1 MKAFIRFSLLL
12 LLLSL
17 TFFGCNAPEESDS
30 ISESESTP
38 AVEAEPYDVDYTVES
53 FRDTVLQDGKA
64 SASVTLTHETVNAAV
79 MVVYGE
85 NGEILALACDEKTA
99 ESGTLFLEISIP
111 ESERGAYTGCR
122 IFPVTDEEL
131 IALKNNET
139 REHMLAEL
147 KNEIKDG
154 FTYDTVNGLR
164 ILIVSDE
171 HYAIDKTKRIGP
183 LTGDVY
189 QTAIVNSYQSQHNVY
204 GYGSEERLQLLI
216 DTIKEEHKK
225 GKVDAVMVLGDMTDM
240 DFWYKTISK
249 NPSAYLTDT
258 NHDGTVDI
266 DDIYKSGYDEMY
278 YVKTEYYDQL
288 QSFDSDGDGVVDS
301 SIPVFFTIGN
311 HDLYRHDW
319 FLEVFGHGAELDEE
333 ISVADNISV
342 YFVTETDYAVL
353 FKDKGEIKTA
363 FLMMNTFAS
372 YDEFLDSLS
381 TDAPHTS
388 LKGSQAFERTL
399 EISNDAMA
407 DLLDYVSDAEQVYI
421 GAHYATG
428 AKLWKEELA
437 DASNVKAIYVGD
449 SHAER
454 DASFQNI
461 PWYIDGVFYLTFGTH
476 YNFSFN
482 FVAEPWSYMM
492 LETAGD
498 VTNSFRVRPDVEYDM
513 KDRLCPYF
521 GQDRGKKA
529 TDTAFGTDGVYA
541 TMSNQE
547 YSNALFAY
555 TVEKMTEQNGFAP
568 GRFYIRDASGEET
581 EISMHLDPDTGVV
594 TAETL
599 DGTSV
604 DVMSAA
610 YRLLYRV
617 PYLRYRLKNSDVKN
631 GILPDTYMQY
641 LIGKEH
647 TVTK

>member
-1 MKAFIRFSLLL
+1 MRKARLLFLLL
-12 LLLSL
+12 FISAS
-17 TFFGCNAPEESDS
+17 FFGCVAPEESEGV
-30 ISESESTP
+30 SESESTP
-38 AVEAEPYDVDYTVES
+38 SVPEPVPYDVDYTVEA
-53 FRDTVLQDGKA
+53 FEDTVMQDGQL
-64 SASVTLTHETVNAAV
+64 SARVSLSHETVNA
-79 MVVYGE
+79 VVLAAYDGYG
-85 NGEILALACDEKTA
+85 NLLALAYDEKTEA
-99 ESGTLFLEISIP
+99 SGTLLLSASIP
-111 ESERGAYTGCR
+111 EELRESYAKCNV
-122 IFPVTDEEL
+122 FPVTDEEL
-131 IALKNNET
+131 IALKSNET
-139 REHMLAEL
+139 RDGMLAEL

-154 FTYDTVNGLR
+154 FSYDTVNGLR

-171 HYAIDKTKRIGP
+171 HYAIDKTKRVGP

-189 QTAIVNSYQSQHNVY
+189 ETKSVNSYKSQHNVY

-225 GKVDAVMVLGDMTDM
+225 GKIDAVMVLGDMTDM

-258 NHDGTVDI
+258 NYDGNVDI
-266 DDIYKSGYDEMY
+266 NDIYKSGYDEMY

-319 FLEVFGHGAELDEE
+319 FLEVFGHGAEVGEE
-333 ISVADNISV
+333 VSVADNISV

-363 FLMMNTFAS
+363 FLMMNTYGS
-372 YDEFLDSLS
+372 YDEFVESLS
-381 TDAPHTS
+381 TDAPHTTI
-388 LKGSQAFERTL
+388 KGSQAFERTRD
-399 EISNDAMA
+399 ISNDAMA
-407 DLLDYVSDAEQVYI
+407 ELLDYVSDAKQIYI
-421 GAHYATG
+421 GAHYASG
-428 AKLWKEELA
+428 LWQEQL
-437 DASNVKAIYVGD
+437 SGQTNVKAIYVGD

-454 DASFQNI
+454 DSQYQGI
-461 PWYIDGVFYLTFGTH
+461 PWYIDGGFYLTFGTH

-492 LETAGD
+492 LETGRD
-498 VTNSFRVRPDVEYDM
+498 VSRSYRVRPAIEYNM

-541 TMSNQE
+541 AMSNQE

-555 TVEKMTEQNGFAP
+555 AVQKMTEQNGFAP
-568 GRFYIRDASGEET
+568 GSFYIRDANGVET
-581 EISMHLDPDTGVV
+581 EITMHLETATGVV
-594 TAETL
+594 TAKTL
-599 DGTSV
+599 EGTSV
-604 DVMSAA
+604 DLSAND
-610 YRLLYRV
+610 LFYRV
-617 PYLRYRLKNSDVKN
+617 PYLRYRLCNADVKN
-631 GILPDTYMQY
+631 GILPNAHMQY
-641 LIGKEH
+641 LIEKEY

>member
-30 ISESESTP
+30 ISESESMP

-85 NGEILALACDEKTA
+85 NGEILALASDEKTA

-111 ESERGAYTGCR
+111 ESECGAYTGCR

-139 REHMLAEL
+139 RDHMLAEL

-171 HYAIDKTKRIGP
+171 HYAIDKTKRVGP

-225 GKVDAVMVLGDMTDM
+225 GKIDAVMVLGDMTDM
-240 DFWYKTISK
+240 DFWYKTIAK

-258 NHDGTVDI
+258 NGDGRVDI

-288 QSFDSDGDGVVDS
+288 ESFDSDGDGVVDS

-319 FLEVFGHGAELDEE
+319 FFEVFGHGAEIGEE
-333 ISVADNISV
+333 VSVSDNVSV

-353 FKDKGEIKTA
+353 FKEAGEIKTA
-363 FLMMNTFAS
+363 FLMMNTFGS
-372 YDEFLDSLS
+372 YDEFVESLS
-381 TDAPHTS
+381 TDAPHTT
-388 LKGSQAFERTL
+388 LKGSQAFARTRD
-399 EISNDAMA
+399 ISNDAMA
-407 DLLDYVSDAEQVYI
+407 ELLDYVSDAKQVYI

-428 AKLWKEELA
+428 LWQEQL
-437 DASNVKAIYVGD
+437 SGHTNVKAIYVGD

-454 DASFQNI
+454 DSQYQGI
-461 PWYIDGVFYLTFGTH
+461 PWYIDGGFYLTFGTH

-492 LETAGD
+492 LETGRD
-498 VTNSFRVRPDVEYDM
+498 VSRSYRVRPAVEYDM
-513 KDRLCPYF
+513 KNRLCPYF

-529 TDTAFGTDGVYA
+529 TDTAFGTDGIYA
-541 TMSNQE
+541 GMSNQA

-555 TVEKMTEQNGFAP
+555 TVEMMAAQNGFAP
-568 GRFYIRDASGEET
+568 GSFYIRDANGVET
-581 EISMHLDPDTGVV
+581 EITMHLEPSTGVV
-594 TAETL
+594 TAKTL
-599 DGTSV
+599 EGTSV
-604 DVMSAA
+604 DLSAND
-610 YRLLYRV
+610 LFYRV
-617 PYLRYRLKNSDVKN
+617 PYLRYRLCNADVKN
-631 GILPDTYMQY
+631 GILPNAHMQY
-641 LIGKEH
+641 LIEKEY